1 MAETRLPLEQ
11 LLHFYQDMLRIRCFE
26 ETVRDEIHHKG
37 LLHGSAHLYIGQE
50 AVAVGSMHALQRD
63 DYILSSYR
71 GHGQCLAKGVDPER
85 MFAEILG
92 RRTGL
97 CKGKGGSM
105 HLSDRELDMLGE
117 NGVVA
122 ANIPIATGAA
132 LACKLQR
139 SGRIVATFFGEGA
152 VNAGVFHESLN
163 LAGLWKLPIIF
174 LCENNRYAISVSI
187 DRASATTE
195 LHKRAESYDMP
206 GVSVDGM
213 DVIEVYL
220 AVQEAARLA
229 REQSQP
235 SLLVFQAYRFEG
247 HHLKD
252 IGRYRGPEE
261 ITQMRREHDPI
272 HQLEQELLK
281 DCVLDPNEVAD
292 YRVRIRGEIE
302 AAFQRAVAAP
312 FPEPKEA
319 WDDLYAP
326 TEVSTP

>member
-1 MAETRLPLEQ
+1 MAATRLPLEQ
-11 LLHFYQDMLRIRCFE
+11 FMHFYQDLLRIRSFE

-37 LLHGSAHLYIGQE
+37 LLHGSAHLYIGEE
-50 AVAVGSMHALQRD
+50 AVAVGTLHALQQD
-63 DYILSSYR
+63 DYVLSTYR
-71 GHGQCLAKGVDPER
+71 GHGHCLAKGVDPER

-97 CKGKGGSM
+97 CKGKGGTM
-105 HLSDRELDMLGE
+105 HLADRELGMLGE

-139 SGRIVATFFGEGA
+139 SGRIVAAFFGEGA

-163 LAGLWKLPIIF
+163 LAGLWKLPIVF
-174 LCENNRYAISVSI
+174 LCENNQYAISVSL
-187 DRASATTE
+187 DRASAITE

-206 GVSVDGM
+206 GQSVDGM
-213 DVIEVYL
+213 DVIDVYL

-235 SLLVFQAYRFEG
+235 SLLVFRTYRFEG

-252 IGRYRGPEE
+252 IGRYRGPDE
-261 ITQMRREHDPI
+261 ITEMRREHDPI
-272 HQLEQELLK
+272 HKLEADLLQ
-281 DCVLDPNEVAD
+281 DCILDPREVAD
-292 YRVRIRGEIE
+292 YRVRIRDEIT
-302 AAFQRAVAAP
+302 AAFQRAAAAP
-312 FPEPKEA
+312 FPELDEA
-319 WDDLYAP
+319 WDGLYAP
-326 TEVSTP
+326 TEVTK